1 MSTRK
6 KRLLAYIIMVVS
18 FLLSV
23 KLVKD
28 IIKLWHADERLIE
41 AEAELLTVKE
51 DQDELEKQLER
62 VEADDWREAQVRDT
76 LKMARQDE
84 AVVVVP
90 EELLSFESVEKE
102 ESIKGGEGDLTNIER
117 WWRVFSY

>member
-1 MSTRK
+1 MSTGK

-18 FLLSV
+18 FLASV

-28 IIKLWHADERLIE
+28 IVKLWHVDERLIE
-41 AEAELLTVKE
+41 AEGELLMVKE
-51 DQDELEKQLER
+51 EQDKLEKQLER

-90 EELLSFESVEKE
+90 GELLSFESAEKK
-102 ESIKGGEGDLTNIER
+102 ESIEGREGDLTNIER
-117 WWRVFSY
+117 WRRVFAY

>member
-1 MSTRK
+1 MSTGK

-18 FLLSV
+18 FLASV

-28 IIKLWHADERLIE
+28 IVKLWHVDERLIE
-41 AEAELLTVKE
+41 AEGELLMVKE
-51 DQDELEKQLER
+51 EQDKLEKQLER

-90 EELLSFESVEKE
+90 GELLSFESAEKK
-102 ESIKGGEGDLTNIER
+102 ESIEGGEGDLTNIER
-117 WWRVFSY
+117 WRRVFAY

>member
-1 MSTRK
+1 MSTGK

-18 FLLSV
+18 FLVSV

-28 IIKLWHADERLIE
+28 IVKLWHADERLIE
-41 AEAELLTVKE
+41 AEEELLMVKE
-51 DQDELEKQLER
+51 EQDGLEKQLER

-90 EELLSFESVEKE
+90 EEWLSFESTEEKE
-102 ESIKGGEGDLTNIER
+102 SIEGRESDLTNIER